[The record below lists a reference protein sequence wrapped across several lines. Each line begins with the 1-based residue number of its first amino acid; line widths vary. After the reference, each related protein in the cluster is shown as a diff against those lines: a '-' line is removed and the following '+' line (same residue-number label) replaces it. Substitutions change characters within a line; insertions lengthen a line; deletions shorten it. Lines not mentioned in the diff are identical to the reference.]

1 MGVRGLLSTC
11 LKDSDACTYTYDLV
25 QVAQQHGGLELIVD
39 FNSFKHHILLKF
51 WKGLSKLRGN
61 YYLRILGGEYETLHN
76 YVTKLVNDL
85 KSLGIHLV
93 FYIDGEKGSS
103 IEALRQKFNT
113 WKERHI
119 KEIERMSQ
127 ILNVMR
133 QKTDINDL
141 SWDTNINPVLL
152 NDQLMATL
160 RSCECEIHQSPAGE
174 ADLPIIRALRDR
186 PKAFAIL
193 SNDSDFCVF
202 KKSRL
207 IPDDL
212 FDIGND
218 LHLGEPRELP
228 AKPWRLLVKVISTER
243 VMTMLNL
250 KEHGLLVEMSIVAGN
265 DYTRPYMQKY
275 IRHRTYLNN
284 GKFSYNID
292 VQGGPHIQSFAHWI
306 QTNQTAEEHWYL
318 AKCMEMD
325 PGFRQA
331 VIHSRNFYNLRGEPD
346 RCPDKGDFSLTLVR
360 NVRSHRYALTY
371 TALSFRWRSS
381 WSMNMAVVHRNLV
394 KLRTVENLQTFHRI
408 WSHQEKGEHVNW
420 FERHGDKNG
429 FIVYILRYFLLLN
442 WQQNL
447 NVTKNEFIALVV
459 MVIGHWDEKH
469 YQAMSIR
476 PSIRCVNIGNWMQDV
491 YRHGYQMFGSVLHI
505 RREFPLPGE
514 LFSGSVWAALYMV
527 CQSGEKKES
536 CSAYMQN
543 SVAQDSEENE
553 RCCNRQT

>member
-1 MGVRGLLSTC
+1 MGVLGLLSTC
-11 LKDSDACTYTYDLV
+11 LEDADACTDTGS
-25 QVAQQHGGLELIVD
+25 AAGGLELIVD

-61 YYLRILGGEYETLHN
+61 YFLRILGGEYETLHN

-85 KSLGIHLV
+85 KSLDIHLV

-103 IEALRQKFNT
+103 IE
-113 WKERHI
+113 
-119 KEIERMSQ
+119 
-127 ILNVMR
+127 ILNVLR
-133 QKTDINDL
+133 QKTDIRDM

-160 RSCECEIHQSPAGE
+160 RSCDCEIHQSPVGE
-174 ADLPIIRALRDR
+174 ADLLIIRALRDS
-186 PKAFAIL
+186 PMAFAIL

-202 KKSRL
+202 KGSRL

-212 FDIGND
+212 FDIEND
-218 LHLGEPRELP
+218 LQLREPRELP
-228 AKPWRLLVKVISTER
+228 EKPRKLIVKVISTEN
-243 VMTMLNL
+243 VMDMLNL
-250 KEHGLLVEMSIVAGN
+250 EKHGLLVEMSIVAGN

-275 IRHRTYLNN
+275 IRHGTYLNN

-292 VQGGPHIQSFAHWI
+292 VQGRPGIQSFAHWI
-306 QTNQTAEEHWYL
+306 QTNQNAEQHWYL

-346 RCPDKGDFSLTLVR
+346 KCPDKGDFSLTLVR

-394 KLRTVENLQTFHRI
+394 KLR
-408 WSHQEKGEHVNW
+408 
-420 FERHGDKNG
+420 
-429 FIVYILRYFLLLN
+429 
-442 WQQNL
+442 
-447 NVTKNEFIALVV
+447 NEFLALVV
-459 MVIGHWDEKH
+459 MVIGRWDEKH
-469 YQAMSIR
+469 YQAMEIR

-505 RREFPLPGE
+505 GHEFPLPSE
-514 LFSGSVWAALYMV
+514 LFSGSVWAALYMA
-527 CQSGEKKES
+527 CQGGDARQVRKKVLHKIQKEMD
-536 CSAYMQN
+536 AVIQENRDMIRDI
-543 SVAQDSEENE
+543 VQDVFPFDD
-553 RCCNRQT
+553 

>member
-1 MGVRGLLSTC
+1 
-11 LKDSDACTYTYDLV
+11 
-25 QVAQQHGGLELIVD
+25 
-39 FNSFKHHILLKF
+39 
-51 WKGLSKLRGN
+51 
-61 YYLRILGGEYETLHN
+61 
-76 YVTKLVNDL
+76 
-85 KSLGIHLV
+85 
-93 FYIDGEKGSS
+93 
-103 IEALRQKFNT
+103 
-113 WKERHI
+113 
-119 KEIERMSQ
+119 MSQ

-346 RCPDKGDFSLTLVR
+346 RCPDKGDFSLMIEEKI
-360 NVRSHRYALTY
+360 RSGQYPCNIMSMHNNFYWYHMLLEHKDTCAERALTPLRAY
-371 TALSFRWRSS
+371 LYRIVLPMEEQLVNEHGRSPSELSEAQVIAMDGGR
-381 WSMNMAVVHRNLV
+381 APLLD
-394 KLRTVENLQTFHRI
+394 KIKPDRTVENLQTFHRI

-527 CQSGEKKES
+527 CQSGEKLKKKKKKAALPI
-536 CSAYMQN
+536 CKTVLRKTRKKMNAVVIDKHDMITDI
-543 SVAQDSEENE
+543 VQDVFPFGD
-553 RCCNRQT
+553 